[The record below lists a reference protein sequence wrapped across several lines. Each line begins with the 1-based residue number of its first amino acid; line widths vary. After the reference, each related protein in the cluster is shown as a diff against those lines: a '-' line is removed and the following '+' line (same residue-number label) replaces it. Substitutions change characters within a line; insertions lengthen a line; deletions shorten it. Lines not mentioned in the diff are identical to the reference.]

1 MGKQIVNPYLP
12 EGEYI
17 PDGEP
22 HVFDGRVYVYGSH
35 DKCNGIRYCP
45 GDYVFWSAPVEDLSA
60 WSNRGVAYRR
70 WGVRNRL
77 FYRCMWA
84 PDCVKASDGRYYL
97 FYAFDF
103 DNRLCVAVSDAPD
116 GPFRFHGF
124 VRHPDGELYGQ
135 GPKDI
140 MVFDP
145 AAFVDDDGQAYVYS
159 GYSANEDLRRM
170 LNGRGIRNVDGTG
183 GQVIRLEADML
194 TVKGEPKMSI
204 PGYKN
209 SAGTGFE
216 GHEMYEASSMRKI
229 GGKYYFIYSSRLSHE
244 LAYAVSDR
252 PDEGFRYGGAI
263 ISNGDIGYQ
272 GRAEKDALNYWGNVH
287 GSVAEINGQWY
298 VFYHRQTC
306 KTEQSRQAC
315 AEPITILP
323 DGSIP
328 QVEMTSQG
336 MNGKPLRGEGVYPA
350 YIACNLYSA
359 QGALKCAYG
368 MFSKHKYKKHPCFS
382 EYKRG
387 KQCIRDMQR
396 GATAGFKY
404 FDVQDVARIAVTV
417 RGDGGAMVI
426 RTAPEG
432 PMAGVIKLN
441 PTSGWETFTAQ
452 VKLPKGKTALYF
464 TYEGEGKT
472 DFLSF
477 ELITTV

>member
-1 MGKQIVNPYLP
+1 MGAQIFNPFLP
-12 EGEYI
+12 DGVYI

-22 HVFDGRVYVYGSH
+22 HVFDGRVYLYGSH
-35 DKCNGIRYCP
+35 DKCNAIRYCP
-45 GDYVFWSAPVEDLSA
+45 GDYVFWSAPEDDLSA
-60 WSNRGVAYRR
+60 WSNRGVSYRR

-84 PDCVKASDGRYYL
+84 PDCAKGPDGRYYL
-97 FYAFDF
+97 YYAFDF
-103 DNRLCVAVSDAPD
+103 DNRLCVAVSGRPD
-116 GPFRFHGF
+116 GPYRFYGY
-124 VRHPDGELYGQ
+124 VRHADGQLYGK
-135 GPKDI
+135 GPRDI

-145 AAFVDDDGQAYVYS
+145 AVFVDDDGQAYVYS

-183 GQVIRLEADML
+183 GQVIRLEKDML
-194 TVKGEPKMSI
+194 TVRGEPKMLI

-229 GGKYYFIYSSRLSHE
+229 NGKYYFIYSSRLSHE
-244 LAYAVSDR
+244 LAYAVSDK

-263 ISNGDIGYQ
+263 ISNGDIGYK
-272 GRAEKDALNYWGNVH
+272 GRKQEDALNYWGNVH
-287 GSVAEINGQWY
+287 GSVEEIGGQWY

-315 AEPITILP
+315 AEPINILP
-323 DGSIP
+323 DGAIP

-336 MNGKPLRGEGVYPA
+336 MNGKPLRGQGKYPA
-350 YIACNLYSA
+350 YIACNLYSG

-368 MFSKHKYKKHPCFS
+368 MFSKHKYRKHPCFT

-387 KQCIRDMQR
+387 RQCIRGMRQ

-404 FDVQDVARIAVTV
+404 FDLAGNSRIQVTV
-417 RGDGGAMVI
+417 RGSGGVMQI
-426 RTAPEG
+426 RTDPDGPPAGTVRLEKSRSWQTFQCEASLPE
-432 PMAGVIKLN
+432 
-441 PTSGWETFTAQ
+441 
-452 VKLPKGKTALYF
+452 GKTALYF
-464 TYEGEGKT
+464 TYEGEGRI

-477 ELITTV
+477 ELIPAV